1 MKASSSQ
8 RTKISSDHSDS
19 SNSKRFGVSA
29 ISLGEVIRIN
39 ERQQSFPRGMLACP
53 YHFHLRHSLSG
64 KERLENPKYPTKNGG
79 DIDEE
84 LLMLLSIKSMV
95 SDHVDNIGQ

>member
-1 MKASSSQ
+1 
-8 RTKISSDHSDS
+8 
-19 SNSKRFGVSA
+19 
-29 ISLGEVIRIN
+29 
-39 ERQQSFPRGMLACP
+39 MLACP